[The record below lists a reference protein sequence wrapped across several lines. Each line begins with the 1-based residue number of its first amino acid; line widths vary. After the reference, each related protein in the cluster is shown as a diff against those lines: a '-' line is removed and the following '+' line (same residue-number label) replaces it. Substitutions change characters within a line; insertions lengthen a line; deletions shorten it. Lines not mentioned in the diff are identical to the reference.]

1 MGDEDDD
8 DALTGFRR
16 DERRGG
22 NDRYIEDSSLLYEWL
37 DTKRTNVRA
46 HTFLGKVGHFP
57 SEDYPDLLVETMLK
71 WLKGEL
77 RASA

>member
-1 MGDEDDD
+1 M
-8 DALTGFRR
+8 
-16 DERRGG
+16 
-22 NDRYIEDSSLLYEWL
+22 
-37 DTKRTNVRA
+37 RA

-57 SEDYPDLLVETMLK
+57 SEDSPDLLVETMLK